1 MMNRRLNRYRIS
13 YRLTQIKFNFTTIK
27 MMMIVIL
34 MMITLCSLSMYI
46 ISLKALINHKNINNI
61 NYYYKDSYSS
71 RSSSSSSSSSKN
83 DYKLFSS
90 SSKYSSNYAP
100 VYLERMVERKK
111 IEVQS
116 LLRRHQA
123 PDDPLVMRMSYMAS
137 ECR

>member
-1 MMNRRLNRYRIS
+1 
-13 YRLTQIKFNFTTIK
+13 

-34 MMITLCSLSMYI
+34 MMITLCSLSMYT
-46 ISLKALINHKNINNI
+46 ISFKALINHKYNNNI

-71 RSSSSSSSSSKN
+71 SSSSTSSSRSSSSSSKN
-83 DYKLFSS
+83 DYKLCS

-111 IEVQS
+111 IEFQS

-123 PDDPLVMRMSYMAS
+123 ADDPLVMRMSYMAS

>member
-1 MMNRRLNRYRIS
+1 
-13 YRLTQIKFNFTTIK
+13 

-34 MMITLCSLSMYI
+34 MMITLCSLSMYT
-46 ISLKALINHKNINNI
+46 ISFKALINHKYNNNI

-71 RSSSSSSSSSKN
+71 SSSSTSSSRSSSSSSSSKN
-83 DYKLFSS
+83 DYKLCS

-123 PDDPLVMRMSYMAS
+123 ADDPLVMRMSYMAS

>member
-1 MMNRRLNRYRIS
+1 
-13 YRLTQIKFNFTTIK
+13 
-27 MMMIVIL
+27 
-34 MMITLCSLSMYI
+34 MYT
-46 ISLKALINHKNINNI
+46 ISLKAFINHKNNNNI

-71 RSSSSSSSSSKN
+71 SSGSSSSSSSKN
-83 DYKLFSS
+83 DYRLGS

>member
-1 MMNRRLNRYRIS
+1 
-13 YRLTQIKFNFTTIK
+13 

-34 MMITLCSLSMYI
+34 MMIILCSLSMYT
-46 ISLKALINHKNINNI
+46 ISLKAFINHKNNNII

-71 RSSSSSSSSSKN
+71 SSGSSSKN
-83 DYKLFSS
+83 DYRLCS

>member
-1 MMNRRLNRYRIS
+1 
-13 YRLTQIKFNFTTIK
+13 
-27 MMMIVIL
+27 
-34 MMITLCSLSMYI
+34 MYI
-46 ISLKALINHKNINNI
+46 MSLKALINHKNINNI

-71 RSSSSSSSSSKN
+71 SSSKN
-83 DYKLFSS
+83 DYKLCSS

>member
-1 MMNRRLNRYRIS
+1 MY
-13 YRLTQIKFNFTTIK
+13 
-27 MMMIVIL
+27 
-34 MMITLCSLSMYI
+34 TL
-46 ISLKALINHKNINNI
+46 SLKALINHKNNNNI

-71 RSSSSSSSSSKN
+71 SSSSSCCSKN
-83 DYKLFSS
+83 DYKLCS

>member
-1 MMNRRLNRYRIS
+1 MMNTPGVILNRYSIS
-13 YRLTQIKFNFTTIK
+13 YRLRQIKFNFTTIK
-27 MMMIVIL
+27 MMIVIL

-46 ISLKALINHKNINNI
+46 MSLKALINHKNINNI

-71 RSSSSSSSSSKN
+71 SSSKN
-83 DYKLFSS
+83 DYKLCSS

>member
-1 MMNRRLNRYRIS
+1 
-13 YRLTQIKFNFTTIK
+13 
-27 MMMIVIL
+27 
-34 MMITLCSLSMYI
+34 MYI

-71 RSSSSSSSSSKN
+71 SSSSSSSKN
-83 DYKLFSS
+83 DYKLCSS